1 MRMKEIKANVR
12 EQMDDAKSKIEVDNA
27 RNILKDQRCQIKIR
41 L

>member
-1 MRMKEIKANVR
+1 MKEIKANVR